1 MKEKTNFMFM
11 LAQCALG
18 LYTLGIFT
26 NATAQY
32 GACFVT
38 IGGLVLSAALALL
51 GGFTAWGIYK
61 DMGKE

>member
-1 MKEKTNFMFM
+1 MKVKFNLVFM
-11 LAQCALG
+11 LTMCALG

-26 NATAQY
+26 SAIIQY

-51 GGFTAWGIYK
+51 GGFTAWGMYK

>member
-1 MKEKTNFMFM
+1 MKAKTNLVLM
-11 LAQCALG
+11 LVMCALG

-26 NATAQY
+26 SATIEY

-38 IGGLVLSAALALL
+38 IGGLVLSVKLALL